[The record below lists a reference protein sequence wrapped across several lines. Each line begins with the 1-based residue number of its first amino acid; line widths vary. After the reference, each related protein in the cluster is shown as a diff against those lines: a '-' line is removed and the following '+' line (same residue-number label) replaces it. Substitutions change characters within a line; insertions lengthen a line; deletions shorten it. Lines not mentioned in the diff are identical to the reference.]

1 MKNQIGNRGNNES
14 TRSSWKYE
22 TSRLLKKNMT
32 LAVADQCDLFLRR
45 FHEPRLQFRKCFVLC
60 YCLLYPSVHF
70 PIGLSHRDKKLPGPH
85 TSVKPGKPKKF
96 GTVLFEDCLR
106 LLGGL
111 DHILRFVAF
120 EACKLYNSRDLIP
133 PMRSRQRRSTA
144 MSPVKAR
151 SIAFCVRAVA

>member
-1 MKNQIGNRGNNES
+1 MKNQLGNRGNNES

-85 TSVKPGKPKKF
+85 TSVKPEKPKKF

-133 PMRSRQRRSTA
+133 PLRPMGRSRSGRKRFTGN
-144 MSPVKAR
+144 PYE
-151 SIAFCVRAVA
+151 VRVGSN